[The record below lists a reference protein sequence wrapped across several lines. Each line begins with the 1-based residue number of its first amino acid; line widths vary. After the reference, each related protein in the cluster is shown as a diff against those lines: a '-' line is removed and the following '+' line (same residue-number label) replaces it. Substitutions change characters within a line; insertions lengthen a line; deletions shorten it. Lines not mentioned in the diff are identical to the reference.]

1 MRTWCVLALIAV
13 AATAVGGAQPVRR
26 SIYVT
31 ARAADATALAGLS
44 AADLVVT
51 ESGRARAIVRVEPS
65 RTPLRIAVAVDERL
79 APDDDVRRSVA
90 NFIDHVRAAGQV
102 ALYLVGRRTER
113 RVDYTSEIV
122 PFARAINAFPS
133 RGLYPGSV
141 VQAVHE
147 IARDQRAREGRRVIV
162 VVGIESTQ
170 TSSVTADAAL
180 EQLRAGATVLYAA
193 TLANWSTSSVPPGA
207 TSGGRRLDL
216 EGQVSGLEGD
226 RLFGDGTRQSGG
238 VHRSFQRTS
247 GMFAAL
253 QEIAEELTHQFVVA
267 YEGDP
272 RSDGSVS
279 VTAAHAGLVVR
290 GPTRTR

>member
-1 MRTWCVLALIAV
+1 MRAWCVLALIAV
-13 AATAVGGAQPVRR
+13 AATAVLGAQPVRR

-51 ESGRARAIVRVEPS
+51 ESGRARVIVRVEPS
-65 RTPLRIAVAVDERL
+65 RTPLHIAVAVEERL
-79 APDDDVRRSVA
+79 APDDDIRRSVA
-90 NFIDHVRAAGQV
+90 NFIDQVRSAGQV

-122 PFARAINAFPS
+122 PFARAINAFPA
-133 RGLYPGSV
+133 RGLYPGNV

-162 VVGIESTQ
+162 VVGIEGNQ
-170 TSSVTADAAL
+170 TSNVTADAAI
-180 EQLRAGATVLYAA
+180 EQLRAGSSVLYAA
-193 TLANWSTSSVPPGA
+193 TLANWSTSSVPAGA

-226 RLFGDGTRQSGG
+226 RLFADGTRQSGG
-238 VHRSFQRTS
+238 VHRSFPRTS

-253 QEIAEELTHQFVVA
+253 QAIAEELNHQFVVA

-272 RSDGSVS
+272 RSDGSVRVS
-279 VTAAHAGLVVR
+279 AAHAGLVVR